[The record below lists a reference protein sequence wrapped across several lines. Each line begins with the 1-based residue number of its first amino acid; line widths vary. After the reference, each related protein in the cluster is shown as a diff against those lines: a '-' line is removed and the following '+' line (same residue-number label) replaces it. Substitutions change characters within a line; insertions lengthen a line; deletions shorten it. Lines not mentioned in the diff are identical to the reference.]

1 VHSVTIVGA
10 GLAGHASAKALRTQ
24 GFAGRI
30 TVIGGEQH
38 RPYDR
43 PPLSKDF
50 LAGIIGRAE
59 LALEADHEDL
69 GVEWMLGSAAV
80 HLDLADRRV
89 DLADGGSIVSDV
101 VIISTGSSAKT
112 LGRPRAGVHTLR
124 SVDDAINLSSE
135 LVPGARLVVVGS
147 GFVGLE
153 VASTARD
160 LGLDVIVLGSSEWPL
175 SRIFG
180 DTIATVV
187 QRLHER
193 RGVVVRNR
201 TSVLS
206 VLGRDSS
213 AGGDGTDR
221 VTGVR
226 LGSGEEV
233 SADVVVVGIGSVPCT
248 AWLEG
253 SGLEIDGG
261 VVCDSVG
268 GTAAAGIFAV
278 GDCSAWFDPVRGR
291 AYRVEHWTDSRDRAS
306 MMVAA
311 ILDAPIPESALRP
324 SYLWS
329 DQCGVRI
336 QFAGRLL
343 GGEEVTVEA
352 GSIES
357 GDPLAV
363 YSHYGDPV
371 AVVGIDQQKLVAQW
385 RKKLTAR
392 PDSLPSSA
400 LTTVPVSPTRI
411 PQEQT

>member
-1 VHSVTIVGA
+1 MQSVTIVGA
-10 GLAGHASAKALRTQ
+10 GLAGHATAKALRSQ

-30 TVIGGEQH
+30 TVVGGEQH

-50 LAGIIGRAE
+50 LAGTIDRAD
-59 LALEADHEDL
+59 LALEADDEDL
-69 GVEWMLGSAAV
+69 GVDWMLGSTAV
-80 HLDLADRRV
+80 HLDLAERRV
-89 DLADGGSIVSDV
+89 ALADGGSIVSDA
-101 VIISTGSSAKT
+101 VIIATGSSAKT
-112 LGRPRAGVHTLR
+112 LGRSLAGVHTLR
-124 SVDDAINLSSE
+124 SVDDAMNLRSE

-180 DTIATVV
+180 DTIATAV

-193 RGVVVRNR
+193 RGVVLRNR
-201 TSVLS
+201 TTVSL
-206 VLGRDSS
+206 VLGRD
-213 AGGDGTDR
+213 AGADGDGPDR

-226 LGSGEEV
+226 LNSGEV
-233 SADVVVVGIGSVPCT
+233 VPADVVVLGIGSVPGT
-248 AWLEG
+248 AWLED

-278 GDCSAWFDPVRGR
+278 GDCSAWFDPVRGH
-291 AYRVEHWTDSRDRAS
+291 AHRVEHWTDSRDRAA

-311 ILDAPIPESALRP
+311 ILDAPIPSSALRP

-343 GGEEVTVEA
+343 GGEELTVEA
-352 GSIES
+352 GAVES
-357 GDPLAV
+357 GDPLV
-363 YSHYGDPV
+363 IYRRCGEPV
-371 AVVGIDQQKLVAQW
+371 AVVGIDQQKLVAHW
-385 RKKLTAR
+385 RKKLTTR
-392 PDSLPSSA
+392 PDSPASST
-400 LTTVPVSPTRI
+400 LTPVLASPTRI